1 MLKKCLLATCL
12 AGFCLNLTAQF
23 NKGDRMVGAS
33 IGSFIYNS
41 GNSDISV
48 DQIGNSKSISKS
60 YNFNISP
67 SMGWFISEKTAVGGS
82 LTINPQGTKTTY
94 EQNNT
99 TFQSDKSNS
108 FNIGL
113 GGFVR
118 HYFGNDGKMLPFGQF
133 GFNLGINSLK
143 TEGFFYGGSGTTAYK
158 SSYEGSASGGFF
170 ANTSLQGGF
179 TRMVGENAGL
189 DFTLGYIYAYNKNTF
204 DKTTL
209 RDNGND
215 GTIEETLKNETTTKY
230 SNHGFFLNLGFQVF
244 LRKKK

>member
-1 MLKKCLLATCL
+1 MLYHGDIRSYLGDTRPDVAVRGVFGPFQATAFHQEFPAFGFDL
-12 AGFCLNLTAQF
+12 FDRFQIGSYSAGIDQRP
-23 NKGDRMVGAS
+23 DMVGRVERVADPELP
-33 IGSFIYNS
+33 IG
-41 GNSDISV
+41 
-48 DQIGNSKSISKS
+48 
-60 YNFNISP
+60 
-67 SMGWFISEKTAVGGS
+67 
-82 LTINPQGTKTTY
+82 
-94 EQNNT
+94 
-99 TFQSDKSNS
+99 
-108 FNIGL
+108 
-113 GGFVR
+113 
-118 HYFGNDGKMLPFGQF
+118 FGQF